1 MTYTLTF
8 GRETWIG
15 PDCCT
20 FGDYGGYGSYGR
32 ANIDECLEQAG
43 ESIET
48 IDYGTLHRMIEYK
61 EKGRKPV
68 YLMDELVDFALKLR
82 ERPDV
87 IHVTGDYGSEC
98 VLIRQG
104 WDWGKDTTD
113 ALEDYP
119 CISEERV
126 SEVEMQWEVEAWEG
140 WLRRDLASYLGE
152 HGSEK
157 LENYFDSLDDAA
169 AWQLYQA
176 AMEASNT
183 YPEAEHNGI
192 FVQMTSV
199 GPELLALVRS
209 QYRDLRRRA
218 IRDALETYHDGQY
231 DFVPGVLPDP
241 EGIGKAAAK
250 EFDQKYA

>member
-32 ANIDECLEQAG
+32 ANIDECLEQA
-43 ESIET
+43 ERVET
-48 IDYGTLHRMIEYK
+48 IDYGTLHRMVEYK
-61 EKGRKPV
+61 DTGRKPV
-68 YLMDELVDFALKLR
+68 YDFEEVVDFALKLR

-104 WDWGKDTTD
+104 WDWGKETTD

-119 CISEERV
+119 CINEERV
-126 SEVEMQWEVEAWEG
+126 SEVEMQWEEEAWKD
-140 WLRRDLASYLGE
+140 WLYYDLSRFLRDKADSL
-152 HGSEK
+152 
-157 LENYFDSLDDAA
+157 LETYFDKLSDDAA
-169 AWQLYQA
+169 WELYRE

-183 YPEAEHNGI
+183 YPVGEHNG
-192 FVQMTSV
+192 VTVDVDRV
-199 GPELLALVRS
+199 GPELSRLVSERYEAERS
-209 QYRDLRRRA
+209 KV
-218 IRDALETYHDGQY
+218 IRDALEAYHHGQY
-231 DFVPGVLPDP
+231 DFIPGVLPDP
-241 EGIGKAAAK
+241 EGIGKAAGR
-250 EFDQKYA
+250 EFDARHS